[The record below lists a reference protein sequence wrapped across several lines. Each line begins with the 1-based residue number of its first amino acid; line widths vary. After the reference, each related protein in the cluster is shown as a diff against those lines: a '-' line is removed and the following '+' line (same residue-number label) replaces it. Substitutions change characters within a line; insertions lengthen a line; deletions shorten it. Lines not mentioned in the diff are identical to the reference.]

1 MVEEALKEDGRH
13 AGVEHI
19 SDIRYQI
26 SYYGMIFDIANQPI
40 SLSLITVESYCFNVN
55 ENCLLLI
62 DFIFLFK
69 L

>member
-1 MVEEALKEDGRH
+1 MQGSNIYQ
-13 AGVEHI
+13 I